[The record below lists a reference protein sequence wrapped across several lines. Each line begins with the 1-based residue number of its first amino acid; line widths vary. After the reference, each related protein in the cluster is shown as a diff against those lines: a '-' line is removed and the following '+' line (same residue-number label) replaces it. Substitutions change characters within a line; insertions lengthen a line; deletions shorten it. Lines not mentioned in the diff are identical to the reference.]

1 MIKHIVLWNFADE
14 AAGADKASNL
24 AKVQADLLAL
34 KDLVPGMGAFE
45 PVIGTDPLEH
55 DFDLALYSEFESVE
69 ALHAYATHPAHVA
82 VAQFIGQVRTSRACM
97 DYTV

>member
-34 KDLVPGMGAFE
+34 KGLVPGMGAFE

-55 DFDLALYSEFESVE
+55 DFDLALYSEFESPE
-69 ALHAYATHPAHVA
+69 ALRAYATHPDHVA
-82 VAQFIGQVRTSRACM
+82 VGQFIAQVRTSRSCM
-97 DYTV
+97 DYEV